1 MRLKPGELIAVVAIV
16 IVIIIGIGF
25 GVYPALRRAPRDQC
39 ISNAKQV
46 IRAVS
51 MYAADYAG
59 LFPPA
64 DDWAD
69 LMFEGHYNDTK
80 RIFVCPEA
88 SPTSE
93 QLAAMDREDA
103 LALPIGYSLFRPIAG
118 ANVMLIADMEHTP
131 VLFDSDDYSPN
142 SVGTLESLS
151 FRHMGKTAVVLFADG
166 HADPVKAAPQV
177 PAKLFRTEQEL
188 QALTEAGKAPEAFGT
203 RLGEG
208 LGHDHGH
215 SH

>member
-1 MRLKPGELIAVVAIV
+1 MRLKPGELIAVIIIAIV
-16 IVIIIGIGF
+16 IVIGIGF

-39 ISNAKQV
+39 VTNVKQV
-46 IRAVS
+46 VRAVS

-64 DDWAD
+64 DNWAD
-69 LMFEGHYNDTK
+69 VMFEGSYTDMK
-80 RIFVCPEA
+80 RTFVCPEA
-88 SPTSE
+88 NPTSE
-93 QLAAMDREDA
+93 QLEAMQRDDA
-103 LALPIGYSLFRPIAG
+103 LALPIGYTLFRPIAG

-142 SVGTLESLS
+142 SVGTLETLS

-166 HADPVKAAPQV
+166 HADPVTAAPKV
-177 PAKLFRTEQEL
+177 PARLFRTEQEL
-188 QALTEAGKAPEAFGT
+188 QALTEAGETPEAFGT